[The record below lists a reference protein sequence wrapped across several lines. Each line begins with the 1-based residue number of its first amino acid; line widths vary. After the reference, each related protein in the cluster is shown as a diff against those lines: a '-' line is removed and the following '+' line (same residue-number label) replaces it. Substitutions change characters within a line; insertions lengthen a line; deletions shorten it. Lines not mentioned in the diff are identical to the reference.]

1 MADNSN
7 STLEMGTSDQVLV
20 ATKRKKTLSY
30 LIGFVAMVVA
40 IAVVVTLVVVLS
52 GNEGGEASPIEGP
65 DAPTTYIP
73 PPPTQTTTAAATT
86 EGDYST
92 SEAPT
97 TELPPSPLELQ
108 DIIDGLYSPPSFNA
122 SWASGSKVLFRN
134 VNGDLVQY
142 DVETDST
149 MTLVQNSS
157 QILQAS
163 GRVRQLSADGN
174 YVMLAYNIAP
184 VYRYSFL
191 ARYAAV
197 NIQSSTPVD
206 ILPPEIDAEEAF
218 LQNLVWGPSGTA
230 LAFVYRNNIYYQE
243 SLTAVPRQMTT
254 TGQLNVIYHGIPDW
268 VYEEEV
274 FGSSNAIW
282 FSTDGTKMAYVT
294 FDDSGVR
301 VMRVPHYGVPGSVNY
316 QYTQHHEIRYPKSG
330 TDNPTVSV
338 TLLDLQ
344 SNQPT
349 TYPAPTDLNQ
359 PILKTVR
366 FVNKDTIALMWTNRI
381 QTILRVQLCTI
392 GQSTCTLIYQYE
404 EVDGWIDNIPLFF
417 NEDGTS
423 FITILPQ
430 AVDGVRYKQIVQ
442 VSEPSGTQ
450 TGLWTAQNR
459 INLAHTVLEIL
470 TWTYDDVIWYKATS
484 VEDSAEQHIY
494 SSNAS
499 GVTCFTCNIRREDGG
514 ECLYNEAEI
523 TDSGDWISI
532 NCAGP
537 DVPQVFI
544 YNTNGTLVHIWD
556 DSAELSAAVS
566 GRVLPTTIRLAV
578 PTSVGLPAADVHIQ
592 APVDYQNRTNVP
604 LLVYVYGGP
613 DTALVTK
620 QWSLDWGSS
629 LVSRWGIAI
638 AHIDGR
644 GSGLRG
650 VTNMFALNKKL
661 GTFEIEDQISVT
673 KYLQE
678 NFSWLDANRTCIWGW
693 SYGGYAAS
701 KALAEGGNVFRCA
714 AAVAPVVDWRFY
726 DTIYTERYMDLPS
739 TNAEGYAVSSLLT
752 EQVADALRDKS
763 YFLIHGTA
771 DDNVHYQHAMLLSRL
786 LQRRDV
792 YFTQMSYTDEDHG
805 LVGVRPHLY
814 HALEKFLEEHLQ

>member
-20 ATKRKKTLSY
+20 ATKSKKTSY
-30 LIGFVAMVVA
+30 IIGFIAMLVA

-52 GNEGGEASPIEGP
+52 GNEGGSASPIEGP
-65 DAPTTYIP
+65 DSPTTYIP
-73 PPPTQTTTAAATT
+73 PPPTETTTAATT
-86 EGDYST
+86 QADLTT
-92 SEAPT
+92 SEAPV
-97 TELPPSPLELQ
+97 TELPPSQLELQ
-108 DIIDGLYSPPSFNA
+108 DIIDGLYAPPSFNA
-122 SWASGSKVLFRN
+122 SWSSGSKVMFRN
-134 VNGDLVQY
+134 ANGDLVQY
-142 DVETDST
+142 DVETDDT
-149 MTLVQNSS
+149 TALVQNSS
-157 QILQAS
+157 QILNLSA
-163 GRVRQLSADGN
+163 RVRLLSPDGN
-174 YVMLAYNIAP
+174 HVMLAYNIAP

-197 NIQSSTPVD
+197 SIQTGNPVD

-243 SLTAVPRQMTT
+243 SLSAVPRPITT
-254 TGQLNVIYHGIPDW
+254 SGQLNVIYHGIPDW

-274 FGSSNAIW
+274 FGSNNAIW
-282 FSTDGTKMAYVT
+282 FSPDGSRMAYVT
-294 FDDSGVR
+294 FDDSSVR
-301 VMRVPHYGVPGSVNY
+301 VMKVPHYGTPGSVNY

-330 TDNPTVSV
+330 TPNPAVSV

-344 SNQPT
+344 TNQPT
-349 TYPAPTDLNQ
+349 TYSAPTDLNQ

-366 FVNKDTIALMWTNRI
+366 FVTKDSIALMWTNRI

-392 GQSTCTLIYQYE
+392 GQTACSQIFQYE
-404 EVDGWIDNIPLFF
+404 ETDGWIDNIPLFF
-417 NEDGTS
+417 NEEGNS

-430 AVDGVRYKQIVQ
+430 PVDGVRYKQIVQ
-442 VSEPSGTQ
+442 VSQGTQ
-450 TGLWTAQNR
+450 AQPAWTTQNR
-459 INLAHTVLEIL
+459 INLAHTVLDIL
-470 TWTYDDVIWYKATS
+470 TWTDDDVIWYKATS

-494 SSNAS
+494 SANAI
-499 GVTCFTCNIRREDGG
+499 GVTCFTCSIRREDGG
-514 ECLYNEAEI
+514 ECLFNEAEI
-523 TDSGDWISI
+523 TDSGDFLSI

-544 YNTNGTLVHIWD
+544 YNTNGSLVRVWD
-556 DSAELSAAVS
+556 DGADLSAAVA
-566 GRVLPTTIRLAV
+566 GRIMPTTIRLSV
-578 PTSVGLPAADVHIQ
+578 TTSVGLPAADVHIQ
-592 APVDYQNRTNVP
+592 APHDYQNRTNVP

-620 QWSLDWGSS
+620 QWNLDWGSS

-661 GTFEIEDQISVT
+661 GTSEIEDQILVT
-673 KYLQE
+673 KYLQD
-678 NFSWLDANRTCIWGW
+678 NLSWLDGNRTCIWGW

>member
-1 MADNSN
+1 
-7 STLEMGTSDQVLV
+7 
-20 ATKRKKTLSY
+20 
-30 LIGFVAMVVA
+30 MVVA